1 MTDLDARPRRIPG
14 PDGPRRART
23 GSGTRRGLSRRPRWR
38 RATRTALRVAAVLLV
53 GVPLLVLGAAAAGG
67 GLLLFGNLPGTVPE
81 ENPLVRSEPSFV
93 YDATGQE
100 IGSFREFDLTVPVTK
115 DDVPQV
121 LKDAVIAA
129 EDRSFWTHRGVDPQG
144 LVRAAVA
151 NYQEGEVVQGG
162 STITQQYV
170 KTAYLT
176 TERTIERKLNEAV
189 LATRLERELTDELG
203 SVRAAKEEILWRY
216 LDSSYFGGGAYGA
229 GAAAE
234 TYFRKSL
241 RDLNASEAATLAGI
255 IPAPSLYGPRDNVTL
270 AEARRRE
277 VLAEMLEVGSLTQ
290 ADYDQA
296 IAQPLFLATFG
307 VPEPGT
313 ATLVFPPPESGASRY
328 PFFVDYVRQYLTE
341 RYGSEQV
348 FRGGLRIETTIDP
361 RLQELAEQQVAEA
374 LEGTAP
380 PLEMSLVSVEPSTGY
395 VKALVGG
402 RDFAASQ
409 VNLALG
415 GSTGMQPGSAF
426 KGFTAAAA
434 IEQGYGPDTTY
445 NTTGAWTV
453 PNCTGQCTVK
463 GGSAGPIDMRAAMA
477 ASSNTYFAQLIY
489 DVGPDRVAEMANRL
503 GVTRITTDRSYGV
516 SLTLGAYEVSPLD
529 MAAGYSVIANHGVRV
544 QTTPVVKVTTPDGA
558 VLEDNTDP
566 EGTQVLDPAI
576 ADTVTDMLK
585 GVIAGGTGRR
595 AEIGRTA
602 AGKTGT
608 AENYTAAWFVGYV
621 PQLTTAVWM
630 GYADEPKP
638 LRRIGGFGEVQG
650 GTIPAR
656 TWAEF
661 MRPAVGDYP
670 VVDFPVPGPLPPP
683 RDDGGVGVVSS
694 RAPGGRRT
702 APQLAQDCGGPC
714 VRTPTLPAPAPPPT
728 TAPPPPSPVAPDPD
742 ATSTST
748 TAPSSSTST
757 TEPQDGP

>member
-1 MTDLDARPRRIPG
+1 MTALDTRPPG
-14 PDGPRRART
+14 ADEPAGPRSRRAR
-23 GSGTRRGLSRRPRWR
+23 RRPARGLSRRPRWR
-38 RATRTALRVAAVLLV
+38 RAARGGLRLFVVLLL
-53 GVPLLVLGAAAAGG
+53 GLPLLVAGVAAAGG
-67 GLLLFGNLPGTVPE
+67 GLLLFGELPGTVPE
-81 ENPLVRSEPSFV
+81 ENPQVRSEPSFV

-121 LKDAVIAA
+121 LEDAVVAA

-144 LVRAAVA
+144 LVRAAVT
-151 NYQEGEVVQGG
+151 NYREGAVVQGG

-170 KTAYLT
+170 KTAYLS
-176 TERTIERKLNEAV
+176 TERTLERKLNEAV
-189 LATRLERELTDELG
+189 LATRLERQLTDELG
-203 SVRAAKEEILWRY
+203 SAGAAKEEILWRY

-234 TYFRKSL
+234 TYFRKSIK
-241 RDLNASEAATLAGI
+241 DLNASEAATLAGI

-270 AEARRRE
+270 AEERRKE
-277 VLAEMLEVGSLTQ
+277 VLGEMLEVGSLTR
-290 ADYDQA
+290 AEYDQA
-296 IAQPLFLATFG
+296 IAQPLFLAVYG
-307 VPEPGT
+307 IPDPGT
-313 ATLVFPPPESGASRY
+313 ATIVFPPPESGASRY
-328 PFFVDYVRQYLTE
+328 PYFVDYVRQYLIE

-348 FRGGLRIETTIDP
+348 FRGGLRIEATIDP
-361 RLQELAEQQVAEA
+361 RLQDLAEKNVADA
-374 LEGTAP
+374 LKGTSA
-380 PLEMSLVSVEPSTGY
+380 PLEMSLVSVEPSTGF

-402 RDFAASQ
+402 RDFNASQ

-415 GSTGMQPGSAF
+415 GSTGMQPGSSF
-426 KGFTAAAA
+426 KGFTVATAL
-434 IEQGYGPDTTY
+434 EQGFAPETVY
-445 NTTGAWTV
+445 NTAGAWTV

-463 GGSAGPIDMRAAMA
+463 GGSAGPIDMRAATA

-503 GVTRITTDRSYGV
+503 GVSRITTDRRYGV

-529 MAAGYSVIANHGVRV
+529 MAAGYSVFANHGVRV
-544 QTTPVVKVTTPDGA
+544 QTTPVVKVTTADGE
-558 VLEDNTDP
+558 VLEDNTVP
-566 EGTQVLDPAI
+566 QGTEVLNPAI

-595 AEIGRTA
+595 AEIGRPA

-638 LRRIGGFGEVQG
+638 LRGIGGFGEVQG
-650 GTIPAR
+650 GSIPAR
-656 TWAEF
+656 TWANY

-670 VVDFPVPGPLPPP
+670 VVDFTVPGPLPPP
-683 RDDGGVGVVSS
+683 RDDGEG
-694 RAPGGRRT
+694 PGGGGRRPSSQRT

-714 VRTPTLPAPAPPPT
+714 IRTPSLPAPAPPPT
-728 TAPPPPSPVAPDPD
+728 TATTTAPVATDPN
-742 ATSTST
+742 APSTST
-748 TAPSSSTST
+748 TAPSGSTST
-757 TEPQDGP
+757 TAPQD